1 MQNRSPIRIVAGVAG
16 LILGSS
22 ASAGPLPDCTIDFE
36 VACPDAA
43 PVCGATFTGGNG
55 CAFEFLPFCY
65 SSGVFSYKI
74 LPGAPLRITLSGGLN
89 TLEVFFVH
97 QTGASGTMRFFD
109 AVAGGNEIL
118 PPLVTNGNC
127 LLLMPTK
134 QFITFSTPV
143 RRIEVTATG
152 GPFDS
157 VWIDDFRVNAPCQQ
171 DVNGDGTINVLDL
184 IDLLL
189 CFGLPALPGCEAQD
203 INQDGTVNVL
213 DLIDLLLSFGQ
224 ACP

>member
-1 MQNRSPIRIVAGVAG
+1 MQSRSPIRIVAGVAG

-22 ASAGPLPDCTIDFE
+22 VYGGPLPDCTIDFE

-55 CAFEFLPFCY
+55 CAFEFLSFCY

-74 LPGAPLRITLSGGLN
+74 LPGVPLTITLSGDLN
-89 TLEVFFVH
+89 TFEVFFVH
-97 QTGASGTMRFFD
+97 QTGSSGTMRFFD
-109 AVAGGNEIL
+109 AIVGGNEIL

-127 LLLMPTK
+127 LLGMLTS

-152 GPFDS
+152 GALNA
-157 VWIDDFRVNAPCQQ
+157 VWIDDFHVNGFCPE
-171 DVNGDGTINVLDL
+171 DVNGDGVVNVLDL
-184 IDLLL
+184 IDVLL
-189 CFGLPALPGCEAQD
+189 CFGLPATPGCEAED
-203 INQDGTVNVL
+203 VNMDTVVNVL
-213 DLIDLLLSFGQ
+213 DLIDLLLAFGTT
-224 ACP
+224 CP